1 MISYSAHHKYLFQL
15 QYFKDNPDS
24 NNPAYNTKKGIYDEG
39 CGLDNV
45 MMSWGHDEYM
55 YLVSL
60 YKHVNI
66 DLDVIKKLRQ
76 K

>member
-1 MISYSAHHKYLFQL
+1 MISYSAHKYLFQL

-24 NNPAYNTKKGIYDEG
+24 NNAAYNTKKGIYDEG

-60 YKHVNI
+60 CKHGEI
-66 DLDVIKKLRQ
+66 SIRHPIQMLMLC
-76 K
+76 

>member
-1 MISYSAHHKYLFQL
+1 MAKIQL
-15 QYFKDNPDS
+15 IIQK
-24 NNPAYNTKKGIYDEG
+24 KKGLYATG
-39 CGLDNV
+39 LGLDNV
-45 MMSWGHDEYM
+45 IMSWGHDEYM